1 MQPDSPVNDG
11 GARFVAPF
19 PDPKLRKSSL
29 ILRFVRGWQSWIHVL
44 FEKSYTMKM
53 GEIRTPGM
61 RTYIANELPLAKRI
75 LDDYRA
81 FPKHSSIVRLL
92 SPAIGNGLFSA
103 NGTDWEEQRAMVKPV
118 FQHTAL
124 GRTLPLMRDAAD
136 DVVTRLHAMDL
147 TRPIDIDP
155 LMTHVAADV
164 IFRTLF
170 SITLDGDRARAIH
183 DGFARFQRHAQSA
196 SMLQHYRLPT
206 LGYERRSKRA
216 ARQIHAAFESVVRD
230 RYHRYH
236 DSGER
241 PHDDLLQG
249 LLDARHPTA
258 GAPFTFTG
266 VMDQVSTIFLA
277 GHETSASAM
286 CWSLYLLAEDR
297 PSQDAVRAEIADAP
311 LSPETLRSATMLR
324 NVFREALRLYPP
336 VAFLP
341 REVTAPTKMRD
352 KDLVKGALLV
362 VSPWLIQR
370 NRDHWPCPHAFD
382 PARFDDPANKTSV
395 KDAYLPFGQ
404 GPRVCVGAGFATQ
417 EAMVVIAAMVRA
429 FDLSAVDGDKPE
441 PVSRLTLRPKN
452 GLRLHLSAR

>member
-1 MQPDSPVNDG
+1 MNAESG
-11 GARFVAPF
+11 GRFVPPF
-19 PDPKLRKSSL
+19 PDPKPRKSSL

-61 RTYIANELPLAKRI
+61 RTYIANELPLVKRI
-75 LDDYRA
+75 LDDYHA

-92 SPAIGNGLFSA
+92 GPAIGNSLFSA

-136 DVVTRLHAMDL
+136 DVVTRLRAMDL

-170 SITLDGDRARAIH
+170 SITLDGERARAIH

-196 SMLQHYRLPT
+196 SMLRHYRLPT
-206 LGYERRSKRA
+206 LGYDGRSVQA
-216 ARQIHAAFESVVRD
+216 ARQIRGAFEAIVRERYD
-230 RYHRYH
+230 RFHRR
-236 DSGER
+236 GER
-241 PHDDLLQG
+241 PHDDILQG
-249 LLDARHPTA
+249 LLEAQHPTT
-258 GAPFTFTG
+258 GEPFTVTG

-297 PSQDAVRAEIADAP
+297 PTQDAVRAEIADAA
-311 LSPETLRSATMLR
+311 LSAETLRGANMLR

-341 REVTAPTKMRD
+341 REVTGPTRMRD
-352 KDLVKGALLV
+352 KDLVPGAMLIV
-362 VSPWLIQR
+362 APWLIQR

-382 PARFDDPANKTSV
+382 PARFDDPACKASV

-417 EAMVVIAAMVRA
+417 EAMVVVATMLRA

-452 GLRLHLSAR
+452 GLRLYLSPR